1 MEGSSRTR
9 NSFLNAL
16 SAILLTLVNGLF
28 GIIVTKLVIDKF
40 GSDFNGLNSTA
51 NQIINVL
58 LILEGGFTLASNV
71 ALFDSISKNDYSTSN
86 GVLRA
91 TRSKF
96 NKIAIIFLVVGFFV
110 AGIYSFTVNT
120 KLPWEFVFTVIM
132 MAVIPQAFNLFYSTT
147 YRVLL
152 QTQQKEYII
161 SAFTT
166 LTIGLGHITNIILI
180 SQDCKMWMVRF
191 VTMCFAILNSVLI
204 TGYTKRKNIFIDF
217 SEKPR
222 SELIKGTNDVMAQ
235 KITGVIYTSWPIV
248 FLSISSS
255 AGTLLASVYAVYN
268 NVFVMIK
275 ALLHGVID
283 APRLGFG
290 QMLTER
296 KREDVWQSF
305 KEYEYIAIFFT
316 FIMMTVSCGLIL
328 PFIRLYTRGV
338 NDINYYDMRIAV
350 LMVLIGTVE
359 MLHIPSG
366 HIINMSGNF
375 RVSKNFQVI
384 ACILLITSMALLGSI
399 SGVYGM
405 LISLLLVAI
414 LLAVLEIGYIHT
426 KFFNDKIGEFIFLS
440 LPYIVF
446 GIILSYMEMRYG
458 ERCESIITFIILGA
472 FFTIINSLMAV
483 CLSFI
488 FNRNEIKMLF
498 YRCATIL
505 RCFKH

>member
-1 MEGSSRTR
+1 MERTSKTR
-9 NSFLNAL
+9 DSFLNAL
-16 SAILLTLVNGLF
+16 SAVLLTLVNGLF
-28 GIIVTKLVIDKF
+28 GIIVTRKIINKF

-71 ALFDSISKNDYSTSN
+71 ALFGPVSSNDYSTSN
-86 GVLRA
+86 GILKA

-96 NKIAIIFLVVGFFV
+96 NKIAVIFLMAGLLV
-110 AGIYSFTVNT
+110 ASAYSFTVKT
-120 KLPWEFVFTVIM
+120 KLSREFVFTVIM
-132 MAVIPQAFNLFYSTT
+132 MAVVPQAFNLFYTTT

-161 SAFTT
+161 SAFTAF
-166 LTIGLGHITNIILI
+166 TIGLGHITNIILI
-180 SQDCKMWMVRF
+180 SLDCKMWVIRF
-191 VTMCFAILNSVLI
+191 VTMCFAIINSIFI
-204 TGYTKRKNIFIDF
+204 TGYTKRKNVFIDF
-217 SEKPR
+217 SEKTR

-255 AGTLLASVYAVYN
+255 AGTL
-268 NVFVMIK
+268 FVMIK

-290 QMLTER
+290 QILTEK
-296 KREDVWQSF
+296 KRGEVWLFF
-305 KEYEYIAIFFT
+305 KEYEYISIFFT
-316 FIMMTVSCGLIL
+316 FIMMTVSSGLIL
-328 PFIRLYTRGV
+328 PFIRLYTKGV
-338 NDINYYDMRIAV
+338 DDINYYDVRIAV

-375 RVSKNFQVI
+375 KVSKNFQIV
-384 ACILLITSMALLGSI
+384 ACILLVTLMTLLGSI

-405 LISLLLVAI
+405 LLSLLVVAI

-426 KFFNDKIGEFIFLS
+426 KFFEDKIGEFVLLS
-440 LPYIVF
+440 LPYILMGV
-446 GIILSYMEMRYG
+446 ILSCIEMKYG
-458 ERCESIITFIILGA
+458 EQCDSIATFIILGIA
-472 FFTIINSLMAV
+472 FTIINSAMAIF
-483 CLSFI
+483 LSFI
-488 FNRNEIKMLF
+488 FNRAEIKMLF
-498 YRCATIL
+498 FRCNTIL
-505 RCFKH
+505 GRLKH